1 MWLKRNGCAYR
12 AIASSPSRCTPAAW
26 PWPERGGKCHN
37 GRFEKEKI
45 VIRYMGTR
53 KNTEGASVYVFIV
66 NGLEKEVREHALKQH
81 PGCYEALPASV
92 KAKIA
97 ANRAWLS
104 RL

>member
-1 MWLKRNGCAYR
+1 MDGS
-12 AIASSPSRCTPAAW
+12 I
-26 PWPERGGKCHN
+26 
-37 GRFEKEKI
+37 KEGN

-53 KNTEGASVYVFIV
+53 KNAEGASVYVFIV

-92 KAKIA
+92 KAQIA